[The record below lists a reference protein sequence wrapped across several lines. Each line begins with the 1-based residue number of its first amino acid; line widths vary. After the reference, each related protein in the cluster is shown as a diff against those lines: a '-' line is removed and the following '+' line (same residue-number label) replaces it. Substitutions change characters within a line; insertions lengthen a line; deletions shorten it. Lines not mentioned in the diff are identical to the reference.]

1 MGFNQLAFDE
11 ALKRKYEIMGQ
22 NANADTTRANAA
34 AQDVSQKPVMQQQ
47 TDAAAMARARLGAD
61 TSLQATGMT
70 NDSLMDRAKLAAQTQ
85 TGIAGMENQLG
96 RDKMNQQNQQFGQ
109 TLQLDTAKA
118 QESSLLE
125 RAKLTQPEFGRPIVT
140 DPAAGTTVN
149 WTKHPGLNS
158 SDIGKSPLDSL
169 NSSGVPDWAKKR
181 LSGQSSFSQQ

>member
-11 ALKRKYEIMGQ
+11 ALKRKYDIMQQ
-22 NANADTTRANAA
+22 NANTA
-34 AQDVSQKPVMQQQ
+34 AQEVAQKPVMQQQ

-85 TGIAGMENQLG
+85 SGIAGMENRLG
-96 RDKMNQQNQQFGQ
+96 RDRLNQQGQQFSQ
-109 TLQLDTAKA
+109 TLGLDTAKA
-118 QESSLLE
+118 QEDSLLK
-125 RAKLTQPEFGRPIVT
+125 RAELSRSEAGRPIVT
-140 DPAAGTTVN
+140 DPVAGTTID
-149 WTKHPGLNS
+149 WTKHPGLSS